1 MITKEPGLVLITNNL
16 RLVAF
21 IQLIENKSTNQYI
34 TFEVSI
40 KVKSSKMIEREI
52 KVDDF
57 ACIWELASTQL
68 LLIKEY

>member
-34 TFEVSI
+34 AFEVSI

>member
-1 MITKEPGLVLITNNL
+1 MITKELGLVLITNNL
-16 RLVAF
+16 RLVTF

>member
-34 TFEVSI
+34 AFEVSI
-40 KVKSSKMIEREI
+40 KVKSSEMVEREI
-52 KVDDF
+52 KVDGL
-57 ACIWELASTQL
+57 ACIWE
-68 LLIKEY
+68 

>member
-1 MITKEPGLVLITNNL
+1 MITKELGLVLITNNL
-16 RLVAF
+16 RLVTF

-40 KVKSSKMIEREI
+40 KVKSSEMVEREI

>member
-1 MITKEPGLVLITNNL
+1 LITKELGLVLITNNL
-16 RLVAF
+16 RLVTF